1 MGITELGCERIK
13 VDDLSIF
20 FRLFWNLD
28 VKDNATIVVKNDD
41 DVAETIVVYKN
52 ETIGDRL
59 AFNLPSTGKFL
70 INLNQDGGVGTP
82 VVDYVN
88 KC

>member
-41 DVAETIVVYKN
+41 DVAETIVVYIH